1 MYYDKIRLK
10 DKDDAITFT
19 GGGPFHIKT
28 LQTDLE
34 RSTINFAAGTY
45 YIDTFRT
52 KEVENVINVTSG
64 PVIIHIGSSYKH
76 DKKDTDVNK
85 GGAVDDLIVLL
96 HSGATFTTGEEN
108 LDFTGIM
115 YGPNAGDIT
124 FGEKGTTIR
133 GLIATGG
140 GDIVIAKETF
150 SLTLTDADIAA
161 IDALGNSCSNTLDH
175 FELSYSSSGLTCL
188 SSDVTLKAC
197 ENADCSALYSEDI
210 DITFSPASG
219 WGTNPITL
227 SSGTTSLSLQHT
239 TAENVVLDI
248 TSSSLTPTDPL
259 QCFADSVA
267 DATCT
272 ITFADAGFVFDV
284 PTQTACKTSTD
295 VTIAAVK
302 KSNITDQCVG
312 ALTGTQSVNFWST
325 YSIPATG
332 TNTVAI
338 SGTTI
343 DTASPGTSVDLDF
356 DINGEATFTVQYDD
370 AGQLQLDA
378 SHTITTADG
387 DLTMTGDDTFVSTP
401 VLLTVFTDETNFECV
416 SGDATC
422 SRFKKAGENFDLK
435 VNAACWVDDAD
446 TDFTDNPVTPNFELN
461 SIAVLSSIVAPSGGS
476 NGSLDETSFNFS
488 TSDNGSY
495 TIDQAIS
502 EVGVFNFAISPPS
515 YLGESLTTQN
525 SPNIGRFYPDHF
537 EITSTTDGSFA
548 DYACN
553 TFTYSGQNF
562 SYTTNPQLTI
572 TAYNA
577 ATTPA
582 IAQNYTGDFI
592 KLVASDFV
600 VTTPTTDA
608 TQLGADNT
616 NLVQL
621 DWTAAVA
628 SLTDN
633 TDGSLTFSFGND
645 TYNYQ
650 HESNTQIAP
659 FTNAVDLEFTAIT
672 DSDGVQTQAL
682 PSTLQ
687 PSGEPIRFGR
697 LAINNAHGSELL
709 PLAITIQAEYFNGV
723 NWQQNTADQ
732 CTTLNLASNIRLRN
746 SDTSSN
752 AWQTGNTTMT
762 IASGTSTA
770 SLSNNNPLS
779 SGSAT
784 LTLSAPGEDNKG
796 YVDISSNIA
805 ANYDWLLG
813 DYDND
818 GGYDDEAIGRGS
830 FGLFKGSDNIIFR
843 REVY

>member
-1 MYYDKIRLK
+1 MTFSDSGFVIDVPTLTACKPNATATIQAVQT
-10 DKDDAITFT
+10 DNVTNTCGAAFT
-19 GGGPFHIKT
+19 GD
-28 LQTDLE
+28 Q
-34 RSTINFAAGTY
+34 TINFW
-45 YIDTFRT
+45 
-52 KEVENVINVTSG
+52 
-64 PVIIHIGSSYKH
+64 SSY
-76 DKKDTDVNK
+76 
-85 GGAVDDLIVLL
+85 I
-96 HSGATFTTGEEN
+96 S
-108 LDFTGIM
+108 
-115 YGPNAGDIT
+115 PN
-124 FGEKGTTIR
+124 
-133 GLIATGG
+133 
-140 GDIVIAKETF
+140 
-150 SLTLTDADIAA
+150 
-161 IDALGNSCSNTLDH
+161 
-175 FELSYSSSGLTCL
+175 
-188 SSDVTLKAC
+188 
-197 ENADCSALYSEDI
+197 
-210 DITFSPASG
+210 
-219 WGTNPITL
+219 
-227 SSGTTSLSLQHT
+227 SGTTDFLIDT
-239 TAENVVLDI
+239 N
-248 TSSSLTPTDPL
+248 
-259 QCFADSVA
+259 
-267 DATCT
+267 
-272 ITFADAGFVFDV
+272 
-284 PTQTACKTSTD
+284 
-295 VTIAAVK
+295 TIAT
-302 KSNITDQCVG
+302 S
-312 ALTGTQSVNFWST
+312 
-325 YSIPATG
+325 
-332 TNTVAI
+332 
-338 SGTTI
+338 
-343 DTASPGTSVDLDF
+343 SPGTGVTMNF
-356 DINGEATFTVQYDD
+356 DSDGEATFTVQYDD
-370 AGQLQLDA
+370 AGQVQLNA
-378 SHTITTADG
+378 EHTMANSVVLSG
-387 DLTMTGDDTFVSTP
+387 NDTFVSTP
-401 VLLTVFTDETNFECV
+401 VLLTVFTDETNYECV

-461 SIAVLSSIVAPSGGS
+461 SIAVLSSVVAPSGGS
-476 NGSLDETSFNFS
+476 NGSLDVTSFHFS

-502 EVGVFNFAISPPS
+502 EVGVFNFAISPPN
-515 YLGESLTTQN
+515 YLGESLITQN

-582 IAQNYTGDFI
+582 ITQNYTGDFI
-592 KLVASDFV
+592 KLVASDFI

-621 DWTAAVA
+621 DWTAATA
-628 SLTDN
+628 TLTDN
-633 TDGSLTFSFGND
+633 ANGSLTFSFGND

-650 HESNTQIAP
+650 HESNSQIAP

-672 DSDGVQTQAL
+672 DSDGVQTQSL

-697 LAINNAHGSELL
+697 LAVNNAHGSELL

-762 IASGTSTA
+762 IAAGTSTA
-770 SLSNNNPLS
+770 SLSNNNPLVA
-779 SGSAT
+779 GSAT
-784 LTLSAPGEDNKG
+784 LTLSAPGEDNQG